1 MKFKDIHIVYLIGIG
16 GIGMSALA
24 RYFHLTGK
32 KVVGYDKVG
41 TSLTK
46 SLQEEGISVH
56 YQDRIEEMPGFLVE
70 ESSKNKT
77 LVIYTPAIPQ
87 NHAILNHLKK
97 QGFTA
102 LKRARVLGMLSED
115 KTCIAVG
122 GTHGKTSIS
131 TMCAHIMQQSSNGCN
146 AFLGGIAKNFNTNL
160 FFNAQS
166 RYIVTEADEYD
177 RSFLQLS
184 PSYAVITS
192 MDADHLDIY
201 GNISEIH
208 SSFNRFSGSI
218 EKKGALVVH
227 QNIRDQ
233 LNTESTK
240 YTYALDDP
248 RADFYAQNIRIKN
261 TGFVFDLITPF
272 TCIEQ
277 IQFPLP
283 GMVNIENAIA
293 AASIPVI
300 LGINNQIIKK
310 ALETFKGVKRRFDIQ
325 VNTEDS
331 FYMDDY
337 AHHPREIE
345 VCIRA
350 VRDLFPGKKITG
362 IFQPHLF
369 SRTND
374 LAGEFAQ
381 SLDQLD
387 EAIIMNIYP
396 AREKP
401 IKGVTSKIIYDKMVR
416 AGKHIYSKEEVLEYI
431 KQYTPGVLITMGAGD
446 IDQLVRPIKQLLM
459 HQEQH

>member
-24 RYFHLTGK
+24 RYFHCVGK
-32 KVVGYDKVG
+32 KVAGYDRVCTG
-41 TSLTK
+41 LTK
-46 SLQEEGISVH
+46 NLEDEGIEVH
-56 YQDRIEEMPGFLVE
+56 YHNRIEEMPQMLLD
-70 ESSKNKT
+70 ESLKNKT
-77 LVIYTPAIPQ
+77 LVIYTPAIP
-87 NHAILNHLKK
+87 HDHSILNRLKK
-97 QGFTA
+97 MEYTVM
-102 LKRARVLGMLSED
+102 KRARVLGMLSED

-131 TMCAHIMQQSSNGCN
+131 TMCAHIMQQTSEGCN
-146 AFLGGIAKNFNTNL
+146 AFLGGIAKNFNKNL
-160 FFNAQS
+160 LFNSQS
-166 RYIVTEADEYD
+166 QYLVTEADEYD

-184 PSYAVITS
+184 PTYVVITS

-208 SSFNRFSGSI
+208 SSFNRFSAKI
-218 EKKGALVVH
+218 EKNGALVAH
-227 QNIRDQ
+227 QNIRNQ
-233 LNTESTK
+233 LHTTAIK

-248 RADFYAQNIRIKN
+248 RADFYAKNIRLNK

-272 TCIEQ
+272 TRIEH

-283 GMVNIENAIA
+283 GIVNIENAIG

-300 LGINNQIIKK
+300 LGINSQIIKN
-310 ALETFKGVKRRFDIQ
+310 ALETFKGVRRRFDIQ
-325 VNTEDS
+325 VNTDDV
-331 FYMDDY
+331 FFMDDY

-350 VRDLFPGKKITG
+350 VRDLFPDKKITG
-362 IFQPHLF
+362 IFQPHLY

-374 LAGEFAQ
+374 LADEFAQ

-401 IKGVTSKIIYDKMVR
+401 IKGVTSEIIYNKM
-416 AGKHIYSKEEVLEYI
+416 AQAAKHICSKEEVLEFI
-431 KQYTPGVLITMGAGD
+431 RQHTPGVLITMGAGD
-446 IDQLVRPIKQLLM
+446 IGQLVNPIKQLLM
-459 HQEQH
+459 NQEQH